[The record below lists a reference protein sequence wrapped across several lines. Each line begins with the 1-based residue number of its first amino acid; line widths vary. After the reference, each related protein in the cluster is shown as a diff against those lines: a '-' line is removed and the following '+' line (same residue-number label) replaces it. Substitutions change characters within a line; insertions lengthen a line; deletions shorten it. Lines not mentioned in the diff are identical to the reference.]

1 MKKIIYPLFVVAF
14 AILSG
19 CQDDV
24 IEEPIEPV
32 QTGDEI
38 IFGSSLRNAE
48 TKTIY
53 DDTPTVGEDGT
64 SYYQVSWED
73 DGSDQIAIY
82 CPQAADTKLAH
93 YSVTPDESDKTTS
106 SLVTKINVNEVLH
119 WGAAEAHHFY
129 GFYPSGAVTGTE
141 DGKIKGTIPVSQNPT
156 GWNEITNT
164 AGGTTFYGTANT
176 DYAYMWAYGT
186 ANKSETSND
195 VALTFHPWVTILE
208 IEIPGPEQG
217 TMKISNINVRA
228 TEGSET
234 ILTGDF
240 ICDMTAV
247 ENDPTAAPT
256 YSASGST
263 SEVRNT
269 ISISGWNESK
279 NDFIELGP
287 NDKMVVR
294 AFLLPVDENVESQT
308 LEVRVSPV
316 NTRVLTRT
324 LGHTE
329 ASTTQEVAAHK
340 VNKVILPRLKNNGY
354 NYWMSSLDPDIYVS
368 ELSLPGSWN
377 SLLTGYRTISG
388 ETGSEIEGNN
398 ARIVYQ
404 STDIRGQFNAGV
416 RAFHVQTGARYTTD
430 NYGYV
435 NPIEFTGGDLYVAV
449 DGRRTRTNFTEILEE
464 LSNCLQQ
471 AEDEGYNQEYVFV
484 QITYEGGAVE
494 HDNWDAGEL
503 STQEAWIRTVQ
514 QKLGEY
520 SQEYNR
526 IYTSEITPNTT
537 ISTLGG
543 HIVLKVNTND
553 DTMDGIVDANAQLP
567 SLFSRWYGAY
577 LDNGTDL
584 RWGSPNHSNTASLI
598 WFYQEAGNIHRSGS
612 YGPTDSGGN
621 VSYEEKKQ
629 YAENVFDK
637 SVRLYQSDDEHKYWY
652 MNCLGGTYM
661 DGSTQ
666 NVRSFTQ
673 DISDWAQEQLQ
684 LRTSNASL
692 GLVYMNYADNLAT
705 SGQTYGS
712 ANLIQTI
719 IDNNFKFQLRKA
731 GSSY

>member
-1 MKKIIYPLFVVAF
+1 MKKIIYPLFAAAF
-14 AILSG
+14 IILSG

-48 TKTIY
+48 TKTVY

-64 SYYQVSWED
+64 SYYCVSWED
-73 DGSDQIAIY
+73 DGSDKIAIY

-106 SLVTKINVNEVLH
+106 SLVTKINVDEVLH
-119 WGAAEAHHFY
+119 WGTEEAHHFY
-129 GFYPSGAVTGTE
+129 GFYPSSAVTGTE
-141 DGKIKGTIPVSQNPT
+141 DGKIKGTIPVTQNPT
-156 GWNEITNT
+156 GWNEISNE
-164 AGGTTFYGTANT
+164 AGGTTYYGTANT

-186 ANKSETSND
+186 ANKSETSDD

-324 LGHTE
+324 LGHTG

-377 SLLTGYRTISG
+377 SLLTDNR
-388 ETGSEIEGNN
+388 N
-398 ARIVYQ
+398 ADIVYQ

-416 RAFHVQTGARYTTD
+416 RAFHVQTGAEYSTSHENWRDDYEYD
-430 NYGYV
+430 SG
-435 NPIEFTGGDLYVAV
+435 ELYVAV
-449 DGRRTRTNFTEILEE
+449 NGDRTETNFTEILRE
-464 LSNCLQQ
+464 LTNCLQQ
-471 AEDEGYNQEYVFV
+471 AESEGYNQEYVFV

-494 HDNWDAGEL
+494 SDTPYNRLDDL
-503 STQEAWIRTVQ
+503 SSQEAWIRTVQ

-553 DTMDGIVDANAQLP
+553 DTMDGIVNANAQLP

-577 LDNGTDL
+577 LENGTEL
-584 RWGSPNHSNTASLI
+584 RWGSPNHSNTASLT
-598 WFYQEAGNIHRSGS
+598 WFYQEAGNIHRSGNP
-612 YGPTDSGGN
+612 YGPTDGGGN
-621 VSYEEKKQ
+621 VLYDEKIQFAK
-629 YAENVFDK
+629 NVFDK
-637 SVRLYQSDDEHKYWY
+637 SVTLYQSDDEHKYWY

-719 IDNNFKFQLRKA
+719 IDNNFKFQLRK
-731 GSSY
+731 SN

>member
-1 MKKIIYPLFVVAF
+1 MKKIIYSLATIAFISFYGCKDEMMEDEPFV
-14 AILSG
+14 
-19 CQDDV
+19 
-24 IEEPIEPV
+24 PV

-38 IFGSSLRNAE
+38 MFGSSLRNAE
-48 TKTIY
+48 TKTVY
-53 DDTPTVGEDGT
+53 DETPTVGEDGT
-64 SYYQVSWED
+64 SYYRVSWED
-73 DGSDQIAIY
+73 NGTDTIAIY
-82 CPQAADTKLAH
+82 CPQAADTKLAN
-93 YSVTPDESDKTTS
+93 YFVTPDETDKTTS
-106 SLVTKINVNEVLH
+106 SLVTKIDAALH
-119 WGAAEAHHFY
+119 WGTEEEHKFY
-129 GFYPSGAVTGTE
+129 GFYPSSAVKGTE
-141 DGKIKGTIPVSQNPT
+141 DGKIVGTIPVTQNPT
-156 GWNEITNT
+156 GWKEISNN
-164 AGGTTFYGTANT
+164 AGGTTYYGTANT
-176 DYAYMWAYGT
+176 DYAYMWAYG
-186 ANKSETSND
+186 AVKKSETTND

-208 IEIPGPEQG
+208 IAIPGPSESS
-217 TMKISNINVRA
+217 MKVSNINVRA
-228 TEGSET
+228 VDGSET

-247 ENDPTAAPT
+247 ENDPTKAPT
-256 YSASGST
+256 YTPSGNT

-269 ISISGWNESK
+269 ISISGWNE
-279 NDFIELGP
+279 NEGDFIELSQ
-287 NDKMVVR
+287 NDTMIVR
-294 AFLLPVDENVESQT
+294 AYLLPVDENTQSQN
-308 LEVRVSPV
+308 LEIRVSPV
-316 NTRVLTRT
+316 NTRVLTRA
-324 LGHTE
+324 LGHSE

-398 ARIVYQ
+398 ASIVYQ

-435 NPIEFTGGDLYVAV
+435 NPIEFTDGDLYVAV
-449 DGRRTRTNFTEILEE
+449 DGRRTNTNFTEILQE
-464 LSNCLQQ
+464 LTNCLQQ
-471 AEDEGYNQEYVFV
+471 AENEGYNQEYVFV
-484 QITYEGGAVE
+484 QITYEGGAVN
-494 HDNWDAGEL
+494 HTGTGGVL

-520 SQEYNR
+520 KNSYAR
-526 IYTSEITPNTT
+526 IYLEEITPNTT

-553 DTMDGIVDANAQLP
+553 DTMDDIVNANAQLP

-584 RWGSPNHSNTASLI
+584 RWGSPNHSNAASLT
-598 WFYQEAGNIHRSGS
+598 WFYQEAGNIHYSGS
-612 YGPTDSGGN
+612 YGPTDGGGN
-621 VSYEEKKQ
+621 VSYEEKKR
-629 YAENVFDK
+629 YAKNVFDK
-637 SVRLYQSDDEHKYWY
+637 SVTLYQSDDEHKYWY

-673 DISDWAQEQLQ
+673 DISDWAQGQLQ

-719 IDNNFKFQLRKA
+719 IDNNFKFQLRK
-731 GSSY
+731 SN